1 MGAKS
6 KKNILFVL
14 YGIIIISAIYLY
26 FSYRYYNQVE
36 GFESP
41 NLDMPKYVISDVSV
55 INLDR
60 SDDRRRKMDNELDKI
75 PSEIPKSRW
84 AATDGKKLSIE
95 ELEKICDK
103 NCKGWTG
110 EKRFYGQVGCYLSHK
125 TLIESLL
132 NKKVNP
138 NAGHLILEDDIVI
151 DDNFKDKWLKI
162 IPNLPHD
169 WEILFLDVLKN
180 GEIKMKNVKNGI
192 GEFVSGWGTHG
203 YMIKHSKIPDIL
215 TKIHK
220 MYAPIDNMLQ
230 DHSNNINKYILEDN
244 LVKVTGQDGSVI
256 G

>member
-1 MGAKS
+1 MGARS
-6 KKNILFVL
+6 HKKILIFL
-14 YGIIIISAIYLY
+14 YIIIIISIIYLY
-26 FSYRYYNQVE
+26 FSYRHYNHIE
-36 GFESP
+36 GFESSD
-41 NLDMPKYVISDVSV
+41 LDMPKYIISDISV
-55 INLDR
+55 INLER
-60 SDDRRRKMDNELDKI
+60 SQDRRKKMENELNKI
-75 PSEIPKSRW
+75 PSEIPRSRW
-84 AATDGKKLSIE
+84 IATDGKKMSIE
-95 ELEKICDK
+95 ELDKICDK

-162 IPNLPHD
+162 IPHLPND
-169 WEILFLDVLKN
+169 WEILFLDVQKN
-180 GEIKMKNVKNGI
+180 GEIKMKNIKNGI

-215 TKIHK
+215 TKINK

-230 DHSNNINKYILEDN
+230 EENNNIKKYILEDN
-244 LVKVTGQDGSVI
+244 LVKITGQDGSVI

>member
-1 MGAKS
+1 
-6 KKNILFVL
+6 
-14 YGIIIISAIYLY
+14 
-26 FSYRYYNQVE
+26 
-36 GFESP
+36 
-41 NLDMPKYVISDVSV
+41 MPKYIISDISV
-55 INLDR
+55 INLER
-60 SDDRRRKMDNELDKI
+60 SQDRRKKMENELNKI
-75 PSEIPKSRW
+75 PSEIPRSRW
-84 AATDGKKLSIE
+84 IATDGKKMSIE
-95 ELEKICDK
+95 ELDKICDK

-162 IPNLPHD
+162 IPHLPND
-169 WEILFLDVLKN
+169 WEILFLDVQKN
-180 GEIKMKNVKNGI
+180 GEIKMKNIKNGI

-215 TKIHK
+215 TKINK

-230 DHSNNINKYILEDN
+230 EENNNIKKYILEDN
-244 LVKVTGQDGSVI
+244 LVKITGQDGSVI